1 MSKETLAVISDI
13 HGNRWA
19 LEAVLEDIASRG
31 IDRIV
36 NLGDSAYGPLDPF
49 ATVKILMERGI
60 PSVRGNEDR
69 ILGDRRFG
77 SATVRFVR
85 ERLLPEQIEWLVTRP
100 ASLLHDGNFFMCHGT
115 PAGDTEYLLRVVE
128 GGATRMR
135 TARGVLSKLKGV
147 HAPVILCGH
156 DHQPATL
163 PLPGG
168 RLAVNPGSVG
178 LQAYTDDDPR
188 EHIVETGL
196 PLARY
201 CILSKEGGGNEGT
214 GGSAPRGA
222 GWRVEHA
229 GVDYDH
235 EAASFH
241 ALRNGR
247 PDWAWWLIS
256 GKALNGGKA

>member
-1 MSKETLAVISDI
+1 MSNDTLAVISDI

-19 LEAVLEDIASRG
+19 LEAVLEDIASRR

-49 ATVKILMERGI
+49 ATVKILMEREI

-100 ASLLHDGNFFMCHGT
+100 ASLLFDGIFYMCHGT
-115 PAGDTEYLLRVVE
+115 PASDTEYLLRVIE
-128 GGATRMR
+128 GCATRMR
-135 TARGVLSKLKGV
+135 PAKGVLSKLKGI

-188 EHIVETGL
+188 DHIVETGL

-201 CILSKEGGGNEGT
+201 CVLSREAGASESR
-214 GGSAPRGA
+214 GSAPRGA
-222 GWRVEHA
+222 GWRVEQI

-235 EAASFH
+235 EAAALH

-247 PDWAWWLIS
+247 PDWAYWLIS